1 MLWLL
6 RIMGRPNSAHFDGT
20 LVPGRSR
27 PQHQNLTHAVQQ
39 NRPLFDN
46 VVGAAEQREPNPS
59 ALAVVAGCTCR
70 SLGFSLLRFSRHKC
84 RAADTP
90 RQDWFRNSETARHD
104 A

>member
-1 MLWLL
+1 MSATP
-6 RIMGRPNSAHFDGT
+6 RKRQRAVKIRPVAMG
-20 LVPGRSR
+20 
-27 PQHQNLTHAVQQ
+27 QNLTHAVQQ